1 MGAMAERAPP
11 TNPDLSR
18 IVIPS
23 RDPARAAA
31 FYRYSLGLAILSDPE
46 APGGCW
52 FEWGNGILLG
62 LREVGEG
69 YAPPSSGVRLVL
81 RVDDVL
87 AVRARIEARGGR
99 IDPGTERPGRF
110 EAKDPEGNRLIVL
123 AGRGI
128 SARMESRSRVVDQRL
143 LVEEE
148 VRVAGTPEDVWV
160 ALTDSALLSAWFC
173 GGPVR
178 MDARRGGAL
187 EMVFPH
193 VGRPHTTWHCRILD
207 LIPGARLAF
216 EEKVLGIEV
225 AFDLAPGGENR
236 TRLRLTQTPFDLRGL
251 TDSPHGYAQRLAL
264 SWRRILRRLE
274 LLLHDELA
282 ADGDEEED

>member
-1 MGAMAERAPP
+1 MLP
-11 TNPDLSR
+11 T
-18 IVIPS
+18 
-23 RDPARAAA
+23 RDPARTAE
-31 FYRYSLGLAILSDPE
+31 FYRYGLGLGILSDAE

-52 FEWGNGILLG
+52 FEWGNGVLLG

-69 YAPPSSGVRLVL
+69 FVPASSGVRLVL

-87 AVRARIEARGGR
+87 ALRAKIEAHGGR
-99 IDPGTERPGRF
+99 IDPGTERSGRF

-123 AGRGI
+123 TGRGV
-128 SARMESRSRVVDQRL
+128 SARMQSRSRVVDHRL

-148 VRVAGTPEDVWV
+148 VRVAGTPEDAWV

-178 MDARRGGAL
+178 MDARRGGSL
-187 EMVFPH
+187 EFVFPH

-207 LIPGARLAF
+207 LIPGARLSF
-216 EEKVLGIEV
+216 EEKILGIEV
-225 AFDLAPGGENR
+225 AFDLAPGGKNR
-236 TRLRLTQTPFDLRGL
+236 TRIRLTQTPFDLKGL

-274 LLLHDELA
+274 LLLHDEL
-282 ADGDEEED
+282 GSDETEEDD